1 MIRTLKTN
9 NNEKQYDFCIFV
21 PKKEKIEQKLNKLF
35 KLIYIINTIIFIV
48 SLLII
53 FIAGNK
59 DNNIIFMSLLVIL
72 FLDVY
77 IFVSLLA
84 FKDNIKNRKID
95 YTWISNKQKN
105 IVNLFILYDLLSLF
119 NNLNLFSMDINIP
132 SNGVSRKYD
141 DIECRYIKDNIR
153 ENQLFRANIYY
164 WDKDFF
170 TLEVDENYIPNLYI
184 PFDWEENKNEK
195 WSVLI

>member
-1 MIRTLKTN
+1 MIRILKTN
-9 NNEKQYDFCIFV
+9 NNEKQYDFYIFV

-141 DIECRYIKDNIR
+141 DIECKYIKDNIR

-170 TLEVDENYIPNLYI
+170 NLEVDENYIPNLYI

>member
-9 NNEKQYDFCIFV
+9 NNEKQYDFCVLI
-21 PKKEKIEQKLNKLF
+21 PKKETIEKKLNKSF

-53 FIAGNK
+53 FISGNK
-59 DNNIIFMSLLVIL
+59 DNNIIFMILLVIL

-141 DIECRYIKDNIR
+141 DIECRYLKDNIR

-170 TLEVDENYIPNLYI
+170 NLEVDENYIPNLYI

>member
-1 MIRTLKTN
+1 MIKTN
-9 NNEKQYDFCIFV
+9 NNEKQYDFYIFV

-141 DIECRYIKDNIR
+141 DIECKYIKDNIR

-170 TLEVDENYIPNLYI
+170 NLEVDENYIPNLYI

>member
-170 TLEVDENYIPNLYI
+170 NLEVDENYIPNLYI

>member
-153 ENQLFRANIYY
+153 KNQLFRANIYY

-170 TLEVDENYIPNLYI
+170 NLEVDENYIPNLYI

>member
-9 NNEKQYDFCIFV
+9 NNEKQYDFYIFV

-119 NNLNLFSMDINIP
+119 NNLNLFSMNINIP

-170 TLEVDENYIPNLYI
+170 NLEVDENYIPNLYI

>member
-9 NNEKQYDFCIFV
+9 NNEKQYDFYIFV

-95 YTWISNKQKN
+95 YTWISNKQTN

-141 DIECRYIKDNIR
+141 DIECKYIKDNIR

-170 TLEVDENYIPNLYI
+170 NLEVDENYIPNLYI

>member
-1 MIRTLKTN
+1 
-9 NNEKQYDFCIFV
+9 
-21 PKKEKIEQKLNKLF
+21 
-35 KLIYIINTIIFIV
+35 
-48 SLLII
+48 
-53 FIAGNK
+53 
-59 DNNIIFMSLLVIL
+59 MSLLVIL

-141 DIECRYIKDNIR
+141 DIECKYIKDNIR

-170 TLEVDENYIPNLYI
+170 NLEVDENYIPNLYI

>member
-9 NNEKQYDFCIFV
+9 NNEKQYDFYIFV
-21 PKKEKIEQKLNKLF
+21 PKKEKIEQKLNKSF

-164 WDKDFF
+164 WDKDFLN
-170 TLEVDENYIPNLYI
+170 LEVDENYIPNLYI

>member
-9 NNEKQYDFCIFV
+9 NNEKQYDFYIFV

-170 TLEVDENYIPNLYI
+170 NLEVDENYIPNLYI

>member
-141 DIECRYIKDNIR
+141 DIECRYIKENIR

>member
-9 NNEKQYDFCIFV
+9 NNEKQYDFYIFV
-21 PKKEKIEQKLNKLF
+21 PKKEKIEKKLNKLF

-141 DIECRYIKDNIR
+141 DIECKYIKDNIR

-170 TLEVDENYIPNLYI
+170 NLEVDENYIPNLYI

>member
-9 NNEKQYDFCIFV
+9 NNEKQYDFCVLI
-21 PKKEKIEQKLNKLF
+21 PKKETIEKKLNKSF

-59 DNNIIFMSLLVIL
+59 DNNIIFMILLVIL

-141 DIECRYIKDNIR
+141 DIECRYLKDNIR

-170 TLEVDENYIPNLYI
+170 NLEVDENYIPNLYI

>member
-9 NNEKQYDFCIFV
+9 NNEKQYDFYIFV

-72 FLDVY
+72 FFDVY

-95 YTWISNKQKN
+95 YTWISNKQK
-105 IVNLFILYDLLSLF
+105 ILLIYLYY
-119 NNLNLFSMDINIP
+119 M
-132 SNGVSRKYD
+132 
-141 DIECRYIKDNIR
+141 
-153 ENQLFRANIYY
+153 IYY
-164 WDKDFF
+164 HC
-170 TLEVDENYIPNLYI
+170 
-184 PFDWEENKNEK
+184 
-195 WSVLI
+195 LII

>member
-21 PKKEKIEQKLNKLF
+21 PKKEKIEQKLNKSF

-132 SNGVSRKYD
+132 SNGVSRK
-141 DIECRYIKDNIR
+141 
-153 ENQLFRANIYY
+153 
-164 WDKDFF
+164 
-170 TLEVDENYIPNLYI
+170 
-184 PFDWEENKNEK
+184 
-195 WSVLI
+195 

>member
-9 NNEKQYDFCIFV
+9 NNEKQYDFYIFV

-141 DIECRYIKDNIR
+141 DIECRYIEDNIR

-170 TLEVDENYIPNLYI
+170 NLEVDENYIPNLYI

>member
-9 NNEKQYDFCIFV
+9 NNEKQYDFYIFV

-95 YTWISNKQKN
+95 YTGISNKQKN

-170 TLEVDENYIPNLYI
+170 NLEVDENYIPNLYI

>member
-1 MIRTLKTN
+1 
-9 NNEKQYDFCIFV
+9 
-21 PKKEKIEQKLNKLF
+21 
-35 KLIYIINTIIFIV
+35 
-48 SLLII
+48 
-53 FIAGNK
+53 
-59 DNNIIFMSLLVIL
+59 MSLLVIL

-170 TLEVDENYIPNLYI
+170 NLEVDENYIPNLYI

>member
-9 NNEKQYDFCIFV
+9 NNEKQYDFYIFV

-141 DIECRYIKDNIR
+141 DIECKYIKDNIR

-164 WDKDFF
+164 WDKYFF
-170 TLEVDENYIPNLYI
+170 NLEVDENYIPNLYI

>member
-9 NNEKQYDFCIFV
+9 NNEKQYDFYIFV

-141 DIECRYIKDNIR
+141 DIECKYIKDNIR

-170 TLEVDENYIPNLYI
+170 NLEVDENYIPNLYI

>member
-9 NNEKQYDFCIFV
+9 NNEKQYDFYIFV
-21 PKKEKIEQKLNKLF
+21 PKKEKIEQKLNKSF

-105 IVNLFILYDLLSLF
+105 IVNLFILYDLLLLF

-141 DIECRYIKDNIR
+141 DIECIYIKDNIR

-170 TLEVDENYIPNLYI
+170 NLEVDENYIPNLYI